1 MLSHNTV
8 HPIFKFNFGVR
19 KLLNHQLLESKLNEN
34 SGATARTGLPSTNVT
49 KKSAVGINFTTITM
63 PTRLFLIEL

>member
-19 KLLNHQLLESKLNEN
+19 KLNLQLLESKLNEN
-34 SGATARTGLPSTNVT
+34 SSAAARTGLPNTNIT
-49 KKSAVGINFTTITM
+49 KKSAVGNKLHNN
-63 PTRLFLIEL
+63 RAYLFVFN